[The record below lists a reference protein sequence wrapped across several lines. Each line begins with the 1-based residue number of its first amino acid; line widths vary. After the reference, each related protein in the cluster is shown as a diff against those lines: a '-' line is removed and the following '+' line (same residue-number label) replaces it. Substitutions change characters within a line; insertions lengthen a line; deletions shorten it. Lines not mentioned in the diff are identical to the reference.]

1 MADILL
7 LDNIDSFTYNLADQL
22 RSNGHNVV
30 IYRNHIPAQTLIE
43 RLATMSNPVLM
54 LSPGPGV
61 PSEAGCMPELLT
73 RLRGK
78 LPIIGICLGHQAIVE
93 AYGGYVGQAGEILH
107 GKASSIEHD
116 GQAGEI
122 LHGKASS
129 IEHDGQAMFA
139 GLTNPLPVARYH
151 SLVGSNIPAGLTINA
166 HFNGMVM
173 AVRHDAD
180 RVCGFQFHPESIL
193 TTQGARLLEQTLA
206 WAQQKLEPANTLQPI
221 LEKLYQAQT
230 LSQQESHQLF
240 SAVVRG
246 ELKPEQ
252 LAAALVSMKIRGEH
266 PNEIAGAATALLE
279 NAAPFPRPDYLFA
292 DIVGTGGDGSN
303 SINISTASAFVAA
316 ACGLKVA
323 KHGNRSVSSKSGSSD
338 LLAAFGINLDMN
350 ADKSR
355 QALDELG
362 VCFLFAPKYHTGFRH
377 AMPVRQQ
384 LKTRTL
390 FNVLGPLINPAHPPL
405 ALIGVYSPELVLPI
419 AETLRVL
426 GYQRA
431 AVVHSGGMDE
441 VSLHAPTI
449 VAELHDGEIKSY
461 QLTAEDFGLTPY
473 HQEQLAGGTPEENRD
488 ILTRLLQ
495 GKGDAAHEAA
505 VAANVAMLMRLHG
518 HEDLQANAQTV
529 LEVLRSGSA
538 YDRVTALAARG

>member
-22 RSNGHNVV
+22 RTNGHNVV
-30 IYRNHIPAQTLIE
+30 IYRNHIPAQTLID
-43 RLATMSNPVLM
+43 RLATMKNPVLM
-54 LSPGPGV
+54 LSPGPGA

-116 GQAGEI
+116 GQA
-122 LHGKASS
+122 
-129 IEHDGQAMFA
+129 MFA
-139 GLTNPLPVARYH
+139 GLANPLPVARYH
-151 SLVGSNIPAGLTINA
+151 SLVGSNVPAGLTINA

-173 AVRHDAD
+173 AVRHDTD

-206 WAQQKLEPANTLQPI
+206 WAQQKLEQTNTLQPI

-279 NAAPFPRPDYLFA
+279 NAAP
-292 DIVGTGGDGSN
+292 
-303 SINISTASAFVAA
+303 
-316 ACGLKVA
+316 GLKVA

-355 QALDELG
+355 QALDDLG

-488 ILTRLLQ
+488 ILSRLLQ
-495 GKGDAAHEAA
+495 GKGEAAHEAA

-518 HEDLQANAQTV
+518 EEDLKANAQTV
-529 LEVLRSGSA
+529 INVLRSGAA

>member
-116 GQAGEI
+116 GQA
-122 LHGKASS
+122 
-129 IEHDGQAMFA
+129 MFA

-206 WAQQKLEPANTLQPI
+206 WAQQ
-221 LEKLYQAQT
+221 
-230 LSQQESHQLF
+230 
-240 SAVVRG
+240 
-246 ELKPEQ
+246 
-252 LAAALVSMKIRGEH
+252 
-266 PNEIAGAATALLE
+266 
-279 NAAPFPRPDYLFA
+279 PFPRPDYLFA
-292 DIVGTGGDGSN
+292 DIVGTGGEGGN